1 MAKATLRLVFTYVF
15 ISCPV
20 FAEDKGCFGEVFE
33 IAETDLIEE
42 IQGKLLKL
50 QQSGEL
56 EIIQKKIQREVVKRI
71 EEPMAVEGIIHTQK
85 ERTFEFDPTI
95 EVTMDLKDYKG
106 KVFAKKGDRYNP
118 LDYVNLTKPLLF
130 IDGNEESHIE
140 WAKLK
145 LSKQKYAKIILVS
158 GNPLKLQKL
167 LRTSI
172 YFDQYGLITKKLG
185 IKQVPAIVFQ
195 ETRKRMLTIKE
206 EFPK

>member
-1 MAKATLRLVFTYVF
+1 
-15 ISCPV
+15 V

-33 IAETDLIEE
+33 IAEIDLIEE

-56 EIIQKKIQREVVKRI
+56 ETIQKKIQREVVKRI
-71 EEPMAVEGIIHTQK
+71 EEPTAVEGIIHTQK

-95 EVTMDLKDYKG
+95 EVTMDLKDHKG
-106 KVFAKKGDRYNP
+106 KIFAKKGDRYNP
-118 LDYVNLTKPLLF
+118 LDYISFTKPLLF
-130 IDGNEESHIE
+130 IDGNEGSHIE

-158 GNPLKLQKL
+158 GNPLKLQEL
-167 LRTSI
+167 LGIPI

-195 ETRKRMLTIKE
+195 GEYRSQETRKRMLTIKE